1 MNPDDQQPI
10 APQYPQ
16 SQQPQPLNG
25 PVPRIPGQAVHP
37 ALTPELE
44 QKHQESKRAYPQ
56 LSLSAGEYVI
66 EEVRRHPIGIVSI
79 WVFVLFLV
87 AVIVAALSLYGLAH
101 DSIAHTLM
109 IPAKTLPSAAVL
121 SLPGF
126 LIMALVVLS
135 GVVST
140 IVYQGNKFY
149 VTSESVVQFVQTS
162 LFSTRQQTVA
172 LINVEDCSSEQTGIL
187 AQILNYGTLK
197 LSTQGEETVYH
208 FRLVANPKRI
218 VNLVVD
224 ASERA
229 VKILQGYPVNEL

>member
-1 MNPDDQQPI
+1 MNPDNNNPQQV
-10 APQYPQ
+10 PQPV
-16 SQQPQPLNG
+16 QPLNG

-37 ALTPELE
+37 ALTPELQ
-44 QKHQESKRAYPQ
+44 QKHADSKRKYPQ

-66 EEVRRHPIGIVSI
+66 EEVKRHPIGIISI
-79 WVFVLFLV
+79 WVFVLFLA

-109 IPAKTLPSAAVL
+109 IKTAVL
-121 SLPGF
+121 PAAAILAVPGF
-126 LIMALVVLS
+126 LLIGLIILF
-135 GVVST
+135 GIVST
-140 IVYQGNKFY
+140 AVYQGNKFY
-149 VTSESVVQFVQTS
+149 VTSESVIQFVQTG
-162 LFSTRQQTVA
+162 LFNTKQQTVA
-172 LINVEDCSSEQTGIL
+172 LINVEDCSSEQNGIL
-187 AQILNYGTLK
+187 EQMLNYGTLK
-197 LSTQGEETVYH
+197 LSTQGEETTYH